1 MQQLSFD
8 RSNIAQTAVIIMVTI
23 AALALFALVA
33 AYWTWEWLAPSPQP
47 RAQAAANVDHHSLS
61 ASNLFGHLERVRVSS
76 APPVRV
82 AIRLLGIAA
91 VTTGQHGYAV
101 MQLEPTG
108 ILVAHEGEDIA
119 PGVRLAEV
127 GNNHVILERAG
138 ARETLAWPEK
148 ITSAESATPRINK

>member
-1 MQQLSFD
+1 
-8 RSNIAQTAVIIMVTI
+8 MVTI

-33 AYWTWEWLAPSPQP
+33 AYWTWEWLAPSPQS
-47 RAQAAANVDHHSLS
+47 RAQTAANVDHHSLS
-61 ASNLFGHLERVRVSS
+61 TSNLFGHLEQVRVSS
-76 APPVRV
+76 GPPVRV

-138 ARETLAWPEK
+138 TRETLAWPEK